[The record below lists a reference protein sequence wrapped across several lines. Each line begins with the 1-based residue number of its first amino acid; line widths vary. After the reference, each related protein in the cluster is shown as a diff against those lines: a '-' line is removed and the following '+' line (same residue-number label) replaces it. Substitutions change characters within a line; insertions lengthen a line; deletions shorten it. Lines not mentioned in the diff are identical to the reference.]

1 MPKYTLISKY
11 GNEIVET
18 DSELRAEHLYELGF
32 KDYVKEDKGPAKLSD
47 MKQKDLIAY
56 AKANGIDLMGKT
68 KKEEILP
75 IIESALETELD

>member
-1 MPKYTLISKY
+1 MAKFTLISRY

-18 DSELRAEHLYELGF
+18 DSELRAEHLRELGF
-32 KDYVKEDKGPAKLSD
+32 KNYVKEDKGTTELCD

-56 AKANGIDLMGKT
+56 AKANGIDLLGKT
-68 KKEEILP
+68 KKEDILP